1 MQLDKYHT
9 FLILAS
15 NRFTEYDNTLAREIK
30 KQGKSFF
37 FIRTKIDVDVQ
48 AEMRKKSF
56 SEAAVLQKIRRNCKE
71 NLVDKPGEPISNE
84 DFVFLISN
92 HHPDKWDFGRLTK
105 AILDALPR
113 YKREALTLSLDN
125 LTVLSKGILKRKVA
139 IFKGRM
145 FLAAGISAGV
155 AVVPVPGVSYAVDAL
170 LVFNEVRA
178 YITQLGIPV
187 EGSRIFEAVSITT
200 QNAIV
205 TTQTRFSSI
214 ARILALFGK
223 EVATGLAV
231 EEASRF
237 IPILG
242 PVIASSLSFACTI
255 FFLQSCLKEIEKIA
269 LAVLKEAKQQSV
281 NSFECE

>member
-1 MQLDKYHT
+1 
-9 FLILAS
+9 
-15 NRFTEYDNTLAREIK
+15 
-30 KQGKSFF
+30 
-37 FIRTKIDVDVQ
+37 
-48 AEMRKKSF
+48 MRKKSF

-71 NLVDKPGEPISNE
+71 NLVDEAGKPISNE
-84 DFVFLISN
+84 DFVFLVSN
-92 HHPDKWDFGRLTK
+92 HDPDKWDFSLLTK
-105 AILDALPR
+105 AILEALPR
-113 YKREALTLSLDN
+113 YKRETLTLSLNN

-145 FLAAGISAGV
+145 FVVAGISAGV
-155 AVVPVPGVSYAVDAL
+155 AAAPVPGLSIAVDAF
-170 LVFNEVRA
+170 LVCNEVRA

-187 EGSRIFEAVSITT
+187 EGSIIFKAVSFTT
-200 QNAIV
+200 QKTIV
-205 TTQTRFSSI
+205 ATQARFSS
-214 ARILALFGK
+214 AAKILALFGK

-237 IPILG
+237 IPLLG

>member
-1 MQLDKYHT
+1 
-9 FLILAS
+9 
-15 NRFTEYDNTLAREIK
+15 
-30 KQGKSFF
+30 
-37 FIRTKIDVDVQ
+37 
-48 AEMRKKSF
+48 MRKKSF

-145 FLAAGISAGV
+145 VLAAGISAGV
-155 AVVPVPGVSYAVDAL
+155 AVVPVPGLSYAIDAL

-187 EGSRIFEAVSITT
+187 EGFRIFKAVSITT
-200 QNAIV
+200 QKTIV
-205 TTQTRFSSI
+205 ATQARFSS
-214 ARILALFGK
+214 AAKILALFGK
-223 EVATGLAV
+223 EVATELAV

-237 IPILG
+237 IPFIG
-242 PVIASSLSFACTI
+242 SAIASTLSFGCTL
-255 FFLQSCLKEIEKIA
+255 FFLRNCLKEIEEVA
-269 LAVLKEAKQQSV
+269 LTVLKEAKQQSID
-281 NSFECE
+281 SLERA

>member
-15 NRFTEYDNTLAREIK
+15 HRFTEKHIILAKEIK

-37 FIRTKIDVDVQ
+37 FIRTKIDVDVR

-56 SEAAVLQKIRRNCKE
+56 SEAAVLQKIRRNFKE
-71 NLVDKPGEPISNE
+71 NLVDEAGKPISNE

-92 HHPDKWDFGRLTK
+92 HDPDKWDFSRLTK

-113 YKREALTLSLDN
+113 YKRETLTLSLNN

-145 FLAAGISAGV
+145 FVAAGISAGV
-155 AVVPVPGVSYAVDAL
+155 AAAPVPGLSIAVDAL
-170 LVFNEVRA
+170 LVCNKVRA

-187 EGSRIFEAVSITT
+187 EGSIIFKAVSFTT
-200 QNAIV
+200 QKTIV
-205 TTQTRFSSI
+205 ATQARFSS
-214 ARILALFGK
+214 AAKILALFGK

-237 IPILG
+237 IPFIG
-242 PVIASSLSFACTI
+242 SAIASTLSFGCTL
-255 FFLQSCLKEIEKIA
+255 FFLRNCLKEIEEVA